1 MPPFILSCFTY
12 LAAALPGSTLG
23 MLWPSMRIS
32 VREPLSA
39 LAILLV
45 AGVAAQVVSSAATG
59 RVRARVRQGTLI
71 AAGAA
76 LMAAALAMESA
87 ATALWLLVV
96 GSAVYSAGFGF
107 VNTALNVYA
116 AARFGPRNITWMHA
130 TYGLGAT
137 LGPLLVTALL
147 VSGAGWRAAVASM
160 SAVLALVAIVLA
172 ATRHRWEVPPREPKG
187 APPSGL
193 RSDEAKLHRDE
204 GRRRAKSARRRAGE
218 QSARRRAGEQSARRR
233 AGEQSARRRAGEQS
247 ARRRA
252 GERSVGVAIAFI
264 AIESGIE
271 TAAGIWGYVFLTSG
285 QGVSAT
291 VAGVA
296 VSAYWAMMFA
306 GRALLG
312 PVAER
317 AGASRV
323 LAIAIAGVPAGAL
336 LMTVPGPAAL
346 SVAGMMLLGLAAAP
360 VFPLLTLTTAAR
372 VGEGGAATAVGLQ
385 TAASAIGSAALP
397 SGIGLVIGVAGAQ
410 VTGPALLVLGLAMC
424 AVYALALRPARA
436 VGTVRG

>member
-12 LAAALPGSTLG
+12 LAAALPGSTIG
-23 MLWPSMRIS
+23 MLWPSMRVS

-39 LAILLV
+39 LAILLI

-59 RVRARVRQGTLI
+59 RVRARVRQGTLV
-71 AAGAA
+71 AAGVA

-96 GSAVYSAGFGF
+96 GSAVFSTGFGF
-107 VNTALNVYA
+107 VNAALNVFA

-130 TYGLGAT
+130 SYGLGAT
-137 LGPLLVTALL
+137 IGPLLVTALL
-147 VSGAGWRAAVASM
+147 AGGAGWRVAVASM
-160 SAVLALVAIVLA
+160 SAALAAVALVLAL
-172 ATRHRWEVPPREPKG
+172 TRGRWEEPAREPKG
-187 APPSGL
+187 APPDDRAGMKQSLIATREEGGVK
-193 RSDEAKLHRDE
+193 RPEARGK
-204 GRRRAKSARRRAGE
+204 ARRVWITA
-218 QSARRRAGEQSARRR
+218 AT
-233 AGEQSARRRAGEQS
+233 
-247 ARRRA
+247 
-252 GERSVGVAIAFI
+252 FI
-264 AIESGIE
+264 AVESGVE

-285 QGVSAT
+285 RGVPAT

-323 LAIAIAGVPAGAL
+323 LAIAIAAVPAGAL
-336 LMTVPGPAAL
+336 LMALPGPAAVP
-346 SVAGMMLLGLAAAP
+346 VAGMMLLGLAAAP
-360 VFPLLTLTTAAR
+360 VFPLLTLTTADR
-372 VGEGGAATAVGLQ
+372 VGAGGAAMAVGLQ

-397 SGIGLVIGVAGAQ
+397 SAIGLVIGAAGARA
-410 VTGPALLVLGLAMC
+410 TGPALLVLGLAM
-424 AVYALALRPARA
+424 ALVYGLALRPAGA
-436 VGTVRG
+436 ADTVRT

>member
-160 SAVLALVAIVLA
+160 SAVLAAVALVLYV
-172 ATRHRWEVPPREPKG
+172 TRRRWEVPPREPKG

-193 RSDEAKLHRDE
+193 RSDEAKLQRDE
-204 GRRRAKSARRRAGE
+204 GRRRAK
-218 QSARRRAGEQSARRR
+218 
-233 AGEQSARRRAGEQS
+233 SARRRAGEQS

-372 VGEGGAATAVGLQ
+372 VGEGGAAAAVGLQ

>member
-59 RVRARVRQGTLI
+59 RVRARVRQGTLV
-71 AAGAA
+71 AAGTA
-76 LMAAALAMESA
+76 LMATALAMESA
-87 ATALWLLVV
+87 ANVLWLLVV

-130 TYGLGAT
+130 SYGLGAT

-147 VSGAGWRAAVASM
+147 VGGAGWRAAVASM
-160 SAVLALVAIVLA
+160 AAVLAAVAVLLA
-172 ATRHRWEVPPREPKG
+172 ATRHRWEAPTREPKG

-193 RSDEAKLHRDE
+193 RRVGGL
-204 GRRRAKSARRRAGE
+204 GREEE
-218 QSARRRAGEQSARRR
+218 QSARRR
-233 AGEQSARRRAGEQS
+233 
-247 ARRRA
+247 
-252 GERSVGVAIAFI
+252 VGAAVTFI
-264 AIESGIE
+264 AVESGIE

-285 QGVSAT
+285 RGVSAT

-323 LAIAIAGVPAGAL
+323 LAIAIAVVPAGAA
-336 LMTVPGPAAL
+336 LMAVPGPAAL

-360 VFPLLTLTTAAR
+360 VFPLLTLTTADR
-372 VGEGGAATAVGLQ
+372 VGEGDAAMAVGLQ

-436 VGTVRG
+436 VGTVRA

>member
-45 AGVAAQVVSSAATG
+45 VGVAAQVVSSATTG
-59 RVRARVRQGTLI
+59 RVRARVRQGTLV

-147 VSGAGWRAAVASM
+147 VGGAGWRAAVASM
-160 SAVLALVAIVLA
+160 SAILALVALVLA
-172 ATRHRWEVPPREPKG
+172 ATRHRWDAPSREPKG

-193 RSDEAKLHRDE
+193 RSAEAKLQSDE
-204 GRRRAKSARRRAGE
+204 GRRRAKSARRRAG
-218 QSARRRAGEQSARRR
+218 QTQ
-233 AGEQSARRRAGEQS
+233 
-247 ARRRA
+247 
-252 GERSVGVAIAFI
+252 IAASFI

-285 QGVSAT
+285 RGVSAT

-436 VGTVRG
+436 VGTVRA

>member
-1 MPPFILSCFTY
+1 M
-12 LAAALPGSTLG
+12 
-23 MLWPSMRIS
+23 
-32 VREPLSA
+32 
-39 LAILLV
+39 
-45 AGVAAQVVSSAATG
+45 
-59 RVRARVRQGTLI
+59 
-71 AAGAA
+71 
-76 LMAAALAMESA
+76 
-87 ATALWLLVV
+87 
-96 GSAVYSAGFGF
+96 
-107 VNTALNVYA
+107 
-116 AARFGPRNITWMHA
+116 
-130 TYGLGAT
+130 
-137 LGPLLVTALL
+137 
-147 VSGAGWRAAVASM
+147 
-160 SAVLALVAIVLA
+160 
-172 ATRHRWEVPPREPKG
+172 
-187 APPSGL
+187 
-193 RSDEAKLHRDE
+193 
-204 GRRRAKSARRRAGE
+204 
-218 QSARRRAGEQSARRR
+218 
-233 AGEQSARRRAGEQS
+233 
-247 ARRRA
+247 
-252 GERSVGVAIAFI
+252 GVAIAFI

>member
-23 MLWPSMRIS
+23 MLWPAMRIS

-45 AGVAAQVVSSAATG
+45 VGVAAQVVSSATTG
-59 RVRARVRQGTLI
+59 RVRARVRQGTLV

-147 VSGAGWRAAVASM
+147 VGGAGWRAAVASM
-160 SAVLALVAIVLA
+160 SAMLALVALVLA
-172 ATRHRWEVPPREPKG
+172 ATRHRWDAPSREPKG

-193 RSDEAKLHRDE
+193 RSAEAKLQSDE
-204 GRRRAKSARRRAGE
+204 GRRRAKSARRRAG
-218 QSARRRAGEQSARRR
+218 QTQ
-233 AGEQSARRRAGEQS
+233 
-247 ARRRA
+247 
-252 GERSVGVAIAFI
+252 IAASFI

-285 QGVSAT
+285 RGVSAT

-436 VGTVRG
+436 VGTVRA

>member
-1 MPPFILSCFTY
+1 MPPFVLSCFTY

-39 LAILLV
+39 LAILLI
-45 AGVAAQVVSSAATG
+45 AGVAAQVVSSTATG
-59 RVRARVRQGTLI
+59 RVRARVRQGTLV

-87 ATALWLLVV
+87 ATALWVLVV

-107 VNTALNVYA
+107 VNAALNVYA

-130 TYGLGAT
+130 SYGLGAT
-137 LGPLLVTALL
+137 LGPLVVTALL
-147 VSGAGWRAAVASM
+147 VGGAGWRVAVASM
-160 SAVLALVAIVLA
+160 SAVLAVVALVLA
-172 ATRHRWEVPPREPKG
+172 LTRHRWEEPSAAPQPGTPEPERPAAADSPP
-187 APPSGL
+187 L
-193 RSDEAKLHRDE
+193 RP
-204 GRRRAKSARRRAGE
+204 RAVIL
-218 QSARRRAGEQSARRR
+218 
-233 AGEQSARRRAGEQS
+233 
-247 ARRRA
+247 
-252 GERSVGVAIAFI
+252 SVVLFI
-264 AIESGIE
+264 AVESGIE

-285 QGVSAT
+285 RGVSAT

-323 LAIAIAGVPAGAL
+323 LAIAIAAVPAGAL
-336 LMTVPGPAAL
+336 LMALPGPAAVA
-346 SVAGMMLLGLAAAP
+346 VAGMMLLGLAAAP
-360 VFPLLTLTTAAR
+360 VFPLLTLTTADR

-397 SGIGLVIGVAGAQ
+397 SGIGLVIGAAGAQ
-410 VTGPALLVLGLAMC
+410 ATGPALLVLGFAMGL
-424 AVYALALRPARA
+424 VYALALRPARA

>member
-1 MPPFILSCFTY
+1 MPPFILSCLTY
-12 LAAALPGSTLG
+12 LAAALPGSTIG
-23 MLWPSMRIS
+23 MLWPSMRLS

-45 AGVAAQVVSSAATG
+45 VGVAAQVVASATTG
-59 RVRARVRQGTLI
+59 RVRARVRQGTLV

-87 ATALWLLVV
+87 ATAMWLFVV
-96 GSAVYSAGFGF
+96 GSAVFSAGFGF

-137 LGPLLVTALL
+137 IGPLLVTALL
-147 VSGAGWRAAVASM
+147 AGGAGWRAALASM
-160 SAVLALVAIVLA
+160 SAVLAVAALVLA
-172 ATRHRWEVPPREPKG
+172 ATRPRWEEFSTARQRSTTEPERPAVTDTPGSPRSTVL
-187 APPSGL
+187 A
-193 RSDEAKLHRDE
+193 A
-204 GRRRAKSARRRAGE
+204 
-218 QSARRRAGEQSARRR
+218 
-233 AGEQSARRRAGEQS
+233 
-247 ARRRA
+247 
-252 GERSVGVAIAFI
+252 VTFI
-264 AIESGIE
+264 TVESGIE

-285 QGVSAT
+285 RGLSAA

-346 SVAGMMLLGLAAAP
+346 AVAGMMLLGLAAAP
-360 VFPLLTLTTAAR
+360 VFPLLTLTTADR
-372 VGEGGAATAVGLQ
+372 VGEGGAEMAVGLQ

-424 AVYALALRPARA
+424 AVYALALRPGRA
-436 VGTVRG
+436 VGIVRA

>member
-71 AAGAA
+71 AGGAA

-160 SAVLALVAIVLA
+160 SAVLAAVALVLYV
-172 ATRHRWEVPPREPKG
+172 TRRRWEVPPREPKG

-193 RSDEAKLHRDE
+193 RSDEAKLQRDE
-204 GRRRAKSARRRAGE
+204 GRRRAK
-218 QSARRRAGEQSARRR
+218 SARRRAGEQSARRR